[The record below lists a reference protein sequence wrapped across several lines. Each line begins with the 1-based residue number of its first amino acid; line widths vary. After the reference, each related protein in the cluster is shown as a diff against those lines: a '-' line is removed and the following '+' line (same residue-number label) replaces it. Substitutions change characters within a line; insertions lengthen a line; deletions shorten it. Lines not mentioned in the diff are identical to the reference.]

1 MLVKTC
7 LIAATLPLLGYLRSS
22 IDGKKPGYLLDS
34 QSIIKKWQS
43 ENNWAAR
50 FSPLF
55 AIFIFL
61 FNLFAWGVYG
71 LVSIVEF
78 IAFVAKKIWWL
89 LLWCWNE
96 VLHPTVFALVRL
108 IWHYL
113 VVFSW
118 KFFSFAFA
126 KIPEGVKK
134 DNILFALK
142 RLLFF
147 GGVSAV
153 AAIVYLLTMNMVV
166 LVIASLI
173 VFYLFQYTVFSTIL
187 HYRQGDFTASPVF
200 PGLTISILWLA
211 LSTVSTALMVLLIQF
226 ADVYII
232 SGLSVILIQVLLP
245 FAILFGLAF
254 LSTTFYLPAY
264 IKENGPEVDMLKFMK
279 TWLFRLPKLC
289 FSQPFQYIGLLILS
303 VIPVLIIL
311 LFNAGIRQITE
322 KDLAGWAQHVVV
334 MDYHIPAIKA
344 NNIAREG
351 VESEKAQLFLD
362 KDSVDKIHNAT
373 ITSTRKDLDEAIK
386 LKNNIKD
393 NTIHTFGRKAYVGEN
408 QSFSIP
414 EIAAC
419 TEYDWKIKD
428 AVSNVEIR
436 KTGVDRGQVSGSPVL
451 YHQWKKAGAY
461 IISLVPRSLCDEAV
475 EISIKIEVVDV
486 PSSQADNTK
495 QSAKAGDVDKAGNNS
510 VTKFEIPETR
520 FFATREAADY
530 AIDMINSQLS
540 EEQKAKKDE
549 MKEFDKQTRI
559 LDDRIDHLSL
569 SSKENLEMLISKIL
583 SLLGLVLMAVLYLS
597 VVWTYLVTY
606 HYDMFGFEQEGKH
619 YWMNL
624 LDGLRSKNPNQPLL
638 GIFVLIV
645 LSLMVIFKECCFN
658 IIDFIKQAL
667 S

>member
-78 IAFVAKKIWWL
+78 IAFIVKKIWWL

-96 VLHPTVFALVRL
+96 VLHPTVFAFVRL

-118 KFFSFAFA
+118 KFFRFAFT

-142 RLLFF
+142 KLLFF

-153 AAIVYLLTMNMVV
+153 AAIACLLTMNMVV
-166 LVIASLI
+166 MVIASLI
-173 VFYLFQYTVFSTIL
+173 VFYLFQYTVFSTISY
-187 HYRQGDFTASPVF
+187 YRSVDFTSSPVF

-254 LSTTFYLPAY
+254 LATTFYLPAY
-264 IKENGPEVDMLKFMK
+264 IKDNGPEVDMLKFVK
-279 TWLFRLPKLC
+279 TLLFRLPKLC

-303 VIPVLIIL
+303 IIPVLIIL

-322 KDLAGWAQHVVV
+322 KDLIGWAQHVVV

-344 NNIAREG
+344 NNLAIEEVA
-351 VESEKAQLFLD
+351 SEKAQLFLD

-373 ITSTRKDLDEAIK
+373 ITSTRKDLEEAIN

-414 EIAAC
+414 EIATC
-419 TEYDWKIKD
+419 TEYEWEIKD

-436 KTGVDRGQVSGSPVL
+436 KTGVDRGQISASPVL
-451 YHQWKKAGAY
+451 YHQWKRAGSY
-461 IISLVPRSLCDEAV
+461 IISLVPKNICDDAIET
-475 EISIKIEVVDV
+475 SIKIEVIDV
-486 PSSQADNTK
+486 PVSQPDVTK
-495 QSAKAGDVDKAGNNS
+495 QSAKSDEVSKNGNDS
-510 VTKFEIPETR
+510 VTKFKLPETR
-520 FFATREAADY
+520 FFVTREAADY
-530 AIDMINSQLS
+530 AIGMINSQLN
-540 EEQKAKKDE
+540 EEQKAKKAE
-549 MKEFDKQTRI
+549 MKDYDKQSRI
-559 LDDRIDHLSL
+559 LDDRIDHLNM
-569 SSKENLEMLISKIL
+569 SSKDNIEMLISKIL
-583 SLLGLVLMAVLYLS
+583 GLLGLVLLAVLYLS

-606 HYDMFGFEQEGKH
+606 HYDIFGFEQEGKH

-638 GIFVLIV
+638 GIFVLIL
-645 LSLMVIFKECCFN
+645 LSLVIIFKEYCFS

-667 S
+667 L

>member
-1 MLVKTC
+1 MLVKIC
-7 LIAATLPLLGYLRSS
+7 LIAAALPLLGYLRSS

-34 QSIIKKWQS
+34 QSILKKWQS
-43 ENNWAAR
+43 ENTWAAR

-71 LVSIVEF
+71 LVSIVDF
-78 IAFVAKKIWWL
+78 IAFIVKKIWWL
-89 LLWCWNE
+89 LSWCWNE

-108 IWHYL
+108 LWHYL

-134 DNILFALK
+134 NNILFALK
-142 RLLFF
+142 KLLFF

-153 AAIVYLLTMNMVV
+153 AAIVYLLTMNLIV

-173 VFYLFQYTVFSTIL
+173 VFYLFQYTVFSTITY
-187 HYRQGDFTASPVF
+187 YRSVDFPVSPVF

-211 LSTVSTALMVLLIQF
+211 LSTVSTALMVLLIKF

-264 IKENGPEVDMLKFMK
+264 IKENGPDVDMLKFLK
-279 TWLFRLPKLC
+279 TWLFRLPKLVI
-289 FSQPFQYIGLLILS
+289 SQPFQYIGLLILS
-303 VIPVLIIL
+303 IIPVLIII

-334 MDYHIPAIKA
+334 MDYHIPVIKA
-344 NNIAREG
+344 NNIERQTVA
-351 VESEKAQLFLD
+351 SEKAQLKLEM
-362 KDSVDKIHNAT
+362 DSVEKIHHAAL
-373 ITSTRKDLDEAIK
+373 TSTRKELEEAIV
-386 LKNNIKD
+386 LKSNIKD
-393 NTIHTFGRKAYVGEN
+393 NAIHTFGRKAYVGEN

-414 EIAAC
+414 QIAAC
-419 TEYDWKIKD
+419 TEFDWKIKD

-436 KTGVDRGQVSGSPVL
+436 KTAVDRGRISGSPVMF
-451 YHQWKKAGAY
+451 HQWKRAGSY
-461 IISLVPRSLCDEAV
+461 IVSLVPRNTCAGAV
-475 EISIKIEVVDV
+475 ETSIKIEVIDV
-486 PSSQADNTK
+486 PAPPADDTTQIAN
-495 QSAKAGDVDKAGNNS
+495 AAGVDKADNDS
-510 VTKFEIPETR
+510 ATTFMLPENR
-520 FFATREAADY
+520 FFVTREAADY
-530 AIDMINSQLS
+530 AIDMINSELN
-540 EEQKAKKDE
+540 EEHKAKTVE
-549 MKEFDKQTRI
+549 MKELDKQSRI
-559 LDDRIDHLSL
+559 LDDRTDHLNL
-569 SSKENLEMLISKIL
+569 TTNENIAMLISKIL
-583 SLLGLVLMAVLYLS
+583 ALLGLVLMAVLYLS

-619 YWMNL
+619 YWINL
-624 LDGLRSKNPNQPLL
+624 LDELKSKNPNQPLL
-638 GIFVLIV
+638 GIFVLVV
-645 LSLMVIFKECCFN
+645 LSLCGYFLIT
-658 IIDFIKQAL
+658 L
-667 S
+667 L